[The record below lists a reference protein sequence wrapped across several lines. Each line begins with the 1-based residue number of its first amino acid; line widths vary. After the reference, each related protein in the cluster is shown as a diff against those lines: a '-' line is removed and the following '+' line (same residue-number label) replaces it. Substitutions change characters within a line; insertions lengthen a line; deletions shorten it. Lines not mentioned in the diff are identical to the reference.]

1 MNGFLHGWRVK
12 EITVP
17 DAERSMEEP
26 NTEPRNPAGEE
37 ALQVLQPEF
46 FKNVLGTLED
56 PIFVKNHHHQWIFA
70 NEAFK
75 QLVGCADLVG
85 KTDADLLPEDQV
97 AKFYEGDDQVI
108 ESQQSLT
115 QEEEIGEG
123 VYALVKKMPIQLPD
137 GQPGLIGIIFDI
149 SDYRKVQLEVEKL
162 RLAKVQ
168 SRTDPL
174 TGLANRRYL
183 DEYYTQLLEQTQSKP
198 RALGLLHIDLD
209 YFKEIN
215 DTKGHLLG
223 DAVLTNLS
231 DTLRECVRE
240 HDFIARVGG
249 DEFVV
254 VITNQAQSELERVAS
269 RIITATDKTIEID
282 DEECTLSV
290 SVGVAWDQGG
300 SLSLNQMLKF
310 ADLALY
316 RAKHNGRGR
325 YEQFTSAIQK
335 EHDELRRRKEEFKV
349 AINENQIFPVYQP
362 QFDTQTLEVTGVEA
376 LARWNHPE
384 RGVLPPSEFLEI
396 AMTERRLVD
405 LDRIILRAAMQDAKA
420 MSRSGMTMP
429 TLSINVSPQSLATR
443 DFVDVIKELKPFPNR
458 ICFELVETMLL
469 DEPNGVVSENL
480 DSLRELGISLD
491 IDDFGSGHASI
502 LGMLEAK
509 PDRVK
514 IDKRLVI
521 PMVNSEKHMGL
532 VKSIIQISE
541 SLGMD
546 TVAEG
551 VESEV
556 HRQMLKTL
564 GCHVV
569 QGFGFA
575 RPMPLADLKVL
586 LNKQAAA

>member
-1 MNGFLHGWRVK
+1 M
-12 EITVP
+12 TVP

-46 FKNVLGTLED
+46 FKNVLGALED

-108 ESQQSLT
+108 DSQQSLT
-115 QEEEIGEG
+115 QEEEVGEG

-183 DEYYTQLLEQTQSKP
+183 DEYYTQLLEQTQSAP

-223 DAVLTNLS
+223 DAVLSNLS

-254 VITNQAQSELERVAS
+254 VITDQAQSELERVAR

-325 YEQFTSAIQK
+325 YEQFTSAIQI

-384 RGVLPPSEFLEI
+384 RGVLPPGEFLEI

-480 DSLRELGISLD
+480 DSLRELGVSLD

-502 LGMLEAK
+502 LGLLEAK

-521 PMVNSEKHMGL
+521 PMVDSEKHMGL

-556 HRQMLKTL
+556 HRQMLQRL
-564 GCHVV
+564 GCQVV